1 MKNRNGDNQ
10 WFIILA
16 IIIIIIIAIALSS
29 VNPTKSTEREEEIKR
44 RNEEE
49 ERLAKELE
57 ELERKMEIYVKHESI
72 NAFTEKYMADLCE
85 KRYRQLIQVLI
96 VLLVISNALII
107 WLVPSMKVLDLFTW
121 NGIALGAFNLTAI
134 FFFANVKRGK
144 EYLKGIAMNYIEYR
158 VYENRDKAYFTQKV
172 AFYND
177 EITKLQAEI
186 ELKKDSL
193 NKLRVKGEKSITE
206 NDEDNELL

>member
-1 MKNRNGDNQ
+1 MKNRNGDNH
-10 WFIILA
+10 WLIILA

-29 VNPTKSTEREEEIKR
+29 VNPTTSTEREEEIKR

-49 ERLAKELE
+49 EKLAKELE
-57 ELERKMEIYVKHESI
+57 ELERKMEIFVKHESI

-121 NGIALGAFNLTAI
+121 NGIALGALNLAAI
-134 FFFANVKRGK
+134 FFFASVKRGK
-144 EYLKGIAMNYIEYR
+144 EYLKGIAMNYIEFR
-158 VYENRDKAYFTQKV
+158 VYENRDKTYFTQKIK
-172 AFYND
+172 FYQD
-177 EITKLQAEI
+177 EIARIQSEIDSKRSALRQLKEI
-186 ELKKDSL
+186 ETKPTYNL
-193 NKLRVKGEKSITE
+193 
-206 NDEDNELL
+206 DN